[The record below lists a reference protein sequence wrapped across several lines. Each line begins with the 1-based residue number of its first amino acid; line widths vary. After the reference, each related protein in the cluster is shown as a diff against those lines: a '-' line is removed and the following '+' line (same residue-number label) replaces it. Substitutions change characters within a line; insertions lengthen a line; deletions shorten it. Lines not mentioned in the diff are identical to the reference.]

1 MPVEISGTGGL
12 EPPFFVLYYQGTQG
26 GNPMPRFVLSAI
38 DEDETVTTKKFE
50 GVYLDDVVSKVQD
63 FLHGVGFVFEELHT
77 QIYHIDTEHPEMT
90 DMDDYRSVYKDVD

>member
-1 MPVEISGTGGL
+1 M
-12 EPPFFVLYYQGTQG
+12 LYYEGTQG
-26 GNPMPRFVLSAI
+26 ENLMPRFVLSAI

-50 GVYLDDVVSKVQD
+50 GVYLDDVVSKVED

-77 QIYHIDTEHPEMT
+77 QIYPINTEHPEMT